1 MCRYRC
7 VREDVRLN
15 CGCCVMR
22 RCCCCERVRVR
33 PPRRNCCISNFEGL
47 FLQLTTV
54 ENSEIPACS
63 PVIFD
68 EIITDDSWF
77 IAYDKSCGELEI
89 RKRGLY
95 AIDWS
100 IVCDGTEATDCISF
114 GIEVDGQIQSS
125 VTIPKGT
132 LQQLTGNTLIKV
144 DHNPIRVRLVNTGAT
159 VTLPEVNPVANLRIL
174 AIE

>member
-1 MCRYRC
+1 MCRC

-22 RCCCCERVRVR
+22 RRCHCCCERVRVR
-33 PPRRNCCISNFEGL
+33 PPRRNCCDSNFEGL
-47 FLQLTTV
+47 FLQLATV

-68 EIITDDSWF
+68 EVVTDDSWF
-77 IAYDKSCGELEI
+77 ITYDERCGELEI

-100 IVCDGTEATDCISF
+100 IICNGKKATDCIRF

-125 VTIPKGT
+125 VAIPKGT
-132 LQQLTGNTLIKV
+132 LQQLNGNTLLKV
-144 DHNPIRVRLVNTGAT
+144 GQNPVRVRLVNTGAT

-174 AIE
+174 TIE